1 MMLGTRMAAT
11 DLSLVSNHSRDV
23 ERIINIV
30 CARMITTQELRAGVA
45 FACAAQNAAL
55 RSAMQFSAD
64 EDFAKELDVQDPL
77 RSFRERFHLPSG
89 KNGKPLIYFAGNSLG
104 LMPKS
109 AKEIVEQELHDWATL
124 GVAAHLE
131 GKTPWY
137 SYHETLRDPAARL
150 VGAKTNEVICMN
162 SLTVNLHLMMA
173 TFYRPTKSRFKILME
188 DPAFPSDTYAIKT
201 QIVHHGLNPKD
212 ALMLASPRKGELTAQ
227 TEDVLDLINKHA
239 KELAVVLIGGVNF
252 FTGQLFDIPTIT
264 AAAQKH
270 GITVGVDLAHAIG
283 NVPLSL
289 HDWNVDFA
297 VWCSYKYLNAG
308 PGAVAGAFVHER
320 HATNTDLPRLAGWFG
335 NDPNTR
341 FRMQLEPE
349 FIPVPSADGWQV
361 SNPPILAMAPLR
373 ASLAIFDEAG
383 GMKSLR
389 EKSIRLTNYLQF
401 LLESGLDGQV
411 KKALTIITPRKENE
425 RGCQLSILVHE
436 HGKEVFGKLEAAGVT
451 CDFREPNVIR
461 VAPTPLYNTFHEVW
475 RFTHILADR
484 Q

>member
-1 MMLGTRMAAT
+1 MSSAIIARF
-11 DLSLVSNHSRDV
+11 D
-23 ERIINIV
+23 RIGD
-30 CARMITTQELRAGVA
+30 CMRG
-45 FACAAQNAAL
+45 ACAVQDGAL
-55 RSAMQFSAD
+55 RSVMQFSAD
-64 EDFAKELDVQDPL
+64 EDFAKQLDVQDPF
-77 RSFRERFHLPSG
+77 RSFRGQFHLPLG

-109 AKEIVEQELHDWATL
+109 AKQIVEQELHDWATL
-124 GVAAHLE
+124 GVSAHLDA
-131 GKTPWY
+131 KTPWY
-137 SYHETLRDPAARL
+137 SYHETVRDSSARL
-150 VGAKTNEVICMN
+150 VGAKPNEVICMN

-173 TFYRPTKSRFKILME
+173 TFYHPTKSRFKILME

-212 ALMLASPRKGELTAQ
+212 SLLLASPRQGEFIVRTDAI
-227 TEDVLDLINKHA
+227 LDLIERHRD
-239 KELAVVLIGGVNF
+239 ELAVVLIGGVNF

-283 NVPLSL
+283 NVRLSL

-320 HATNTDLPRLAGWFG
+320 HASKTELPRLAGWFG

-341 FRMQLEPE
+341 FRMHLEPE

-383 GMKSLR
+383 GMEPLR
-389 EKSIRLTNYLQF
+389 EKSIRLTSYFQF
-401 LLESGLDGQV
+401 LLESERDRRSKQRYTV
-411 KKALTIITPRKENE
+411 ITPRDMNE
-425 RGCQLSILVHE
+425 RGCQLSIQAHE
-436 HGKEVFGKLEAAGVT
+436 YPQELFNKLETSGVI

-461 VAPTPLYNTFHEVW
+461 VAPTPLYNAFHEVW
-475 RFTHILADR
+475 RFAKILT